1 MLHTAA
7 PLTADQLFSLAR
19 QGEVRVT
26 LRALCR
32 YVTELDGYLVSNGLA
47 LHAAANDRPLVSP
60 SSGTADIGIERTSED
75 IVLVHLGLCLSQ
87 VRGASETGRFALR
100 QAIAATA
107 VRLGL
112 LAQAL
117 DTAFRHLEPR
127 QSFGRKVLHHQ
138 LVKAHFSAS
147 HDLITR
153 RREEL
158 ALIETSGDLAYD
170 PGVQHEISTHFMNV
184 SKLMGGHGFLLHG
197 INTTE
202 YLASLIRA
210 LYANPA
216 GSIGLYEIAV
226 HPYARQTPATVGG
239 RQ

>member
-1 MLHTAA
+1 MLHTSA

-19 QGEVRVT
+19 RAEVSVT

-32 YVTELDGYLVSNGLA
+32 YVTGLDGYLVSNGLV
-47 LHAAANDRPLVSP
+47 LHAAADDRPLVSP
-60 SSGTADIGIERTSED
+60 YSGASDMGIDRTSED
-75 IVLVHLGLCLSQ
+75 IVLVHLGLRLSQ
-87 VRGASETGRFALR
+87 VCGVTETGPFALH
-100 QAIAATA
+100 QAVAATT

-138 LVKAHFSAS
+138 LVKAQFSAS
-147 HDLITR
+147 HEVITR

-158 ALIETSGDLAYD
+158 ALIENNGDFAYD
-170 PGVQHEISTHFMNV
+170 PGVQHEISTHFTNV
-184 SKLMGGHGFLLHG
+184 SKLMGGHGFLIQG
-197 INTTE
+197 INTIE

-210 LYANPA
+210 LYGNPDRSA
-216 GSIGLYEIAV
+216 LAKL
-226 HPYARQTPATVGG
+226 
-239 RQ
+239 

>member
-1 MLHTAA
+1 MFHTVA
-7 PLTADQLFSLAR
+7 PLTADQLFTLAR
-19 QGEVRVT
+19 QSEVSVT

-32 YVTELDGYLVSNGLA
+32 YATELDGYLVSNGLA

-60 SSGTADIGIERTSED
+60 SSRTADIGIERTSQD

-87 VRGASETGRFALR
+87 VRGASKTDPITLR

-117 DTAFRHLEPR
+117 DKAFRHLEPR

-158 ALIETSGDLAYD
+158 SLIETSSDLAYD
-170 PGVQHEISTHFMNV
+170 PSVQHEISMHFMTV
-184 SKLMGGHGFLLHG
+184 SKLMGGHGFLLDG
-197 INTTE
+197 INTIE

-210 LYANPA
+210 LYTNPA
-216 GSIGLYEIAV
+216 RSIGPDEIAAQ
-226 HPYARQTPATVGG
+226 PYAKQTPTTVGD